1 MKKLFVI
8 LVAAVLLSSCGALN
22 VTVNHDMA
30 YKRST
35 PITILQS
42 KDDATGTLGELQFLL
57 KSNGYKLMSYTAA
70 KKAFT
75 VDAEAQSNSAHVEF
89 ANTTTLNSC
98 YVLEYDYTYTW
109 DVGGYYYGSFYATI
123 TDLVSGEM
131 IMSANF
137 RGYKPVRAVLNELIT
152 KMNSVIR

>member
-1 MKKLFVI
+1 MKKLII
-8 LVAAVLLSSCGALN
+8 LLTATILLSSCGALN
-22 VTVNHDMA
+22 VVVNNDTA

-35 PITILQS
+35 PITILDNE
-42 KDDATGTLGELQFLL
+42 DDASGTLGELQFLL

-75 VDAEAQSNSAHVEF
+75 VDAEVQSNSAHAEF
-89 ANTTTLNSC
+89 TNTTTLNSC
-98 YVLEYDYTYTW
+98 YVLEYDYAYTW
-109 DVGGYYYGSFYATI
+109 DVGGYYYASFYATI

-137 RGYKPVRAVLNELIT
+137 RGYKPVRAVLNELIN